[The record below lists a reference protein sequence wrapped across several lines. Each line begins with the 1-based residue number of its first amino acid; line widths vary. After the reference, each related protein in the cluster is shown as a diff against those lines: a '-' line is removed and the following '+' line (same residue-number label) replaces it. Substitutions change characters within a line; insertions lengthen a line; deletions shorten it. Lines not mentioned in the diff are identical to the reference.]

1 MYKKYTR
8 KLGMANPLYRKIML
22 IMRLTTVIL
31 IASLM
36 QVSAIGFAQKITLN
50 QRNTNLESVLKEI
63 RKQSGYD
70 YYYGNKVISKSQ
82 KVDVALS
89 NVTITEALE
98 NILKDL
104 PLTYEI
110 EGKMILIKKKQESSL
125 SDGIA
130 ARFQAIDVRGKVV
143 DQNNSPLPGA
153 TIKVKGS
160 IIGVT
165 SDEKGDFTLR
175 GVEEG
180 AELEISF
187 IGFAPI
193 IVVAKEDL
201 GMVKMNEVNSKLDEV
216 IVQAYGTT
224 TQRYSTS
231 NIGTINAD
239 AIGRQ
244 PVTNVMLALQGRV
257 PGLFIQQRSGVSASP
272 VVATVQGKNS
282 LRNNNEPFY
291 VVDGIPYSPQFTNN
305 SLMGGAIVGV
315 GGSALGFINPADIES
330 VSILKDADATA
341 IYGSRAANGAILI
354 TTKRGKA
361 GKISV
366 DINIQNGW
374 GRVVN
379 KLELLNTQQYLEI
392 LKEGYFNAGFQ
403 VPTESTDANSSN
415 FPLTLWNKNR
425 YTDWQEELAGG
436 TAKYN
441 NINASVSGGNLNTQF
456 MASYGFLRE
465 TTVYPGNLANEKGN
479 LHFNLNHQSND
490 SKFTYSLSGT
500 YLQDRNMLN
509 AEDLWNIAIQLAPN
523 APALYKED
531 GSLNWEPYPNDPTI
545 YSFDNPLSY
554 MEQKYTGKTKN
565 FLGNSILGYEI
576 VPGLQLKLSGG
587 LNSLNGY
594 ETKIVPLTSYKPDAS
609 AADKIRS
616 AQYLNKS
623 IDSWIIEPL
632 LTYSKAT
639 GFGNF
644 NVLLGGTLQETNTL
658 ILQQTGSGQP
668 NDAQIA
674 NLSAAT
680 LIRVNTDSKS
690 QYKYNAAFARL
701 NYLLEDKYVVNLNLR
716 RDGSSR
722 FGSQNRFHTF
732 YSIGGAWLFGNE
744 KTIKRNARWLSAGK
758 LRANYGTTGNDQIT
772 DYRFLSLLTNPSY
785 NTIPYL
791 QSPVLE
797 PFNITNPFLQWE
809 ETRKL
814 NLGIDLGFIGNSL
827 AVNIDYFRNRS
838 SNQLLPYVVPSITGF
853 TAIDR
858 NIPATVQNSG
868 IEVVISA
875 KFFKNKSF
883 SWTTSINQTI
893 PRNKLIAFPGLETST
908 YANQYILGQPTS
920 ILKKF
925 ESAGVNSETGLF
937 QFINSKG
944 EFTSDPNSTTDR
956 TQVVNLNPKFYGGW
970 SNSLSYKGLNLDF
983 LFTFTRQIGET
994 YKFGN
999 YPGITT
1005 SNQPITV
1012 LDRWKSP
1019 GDMTALP
1026 KVSMADDAVVPF
1038 ITFRNDGDGIYG
1050 DASYIRL
1057 KNISLS
1063 YSLPATVIK
1072 SLGMTRARLF
1082 MQGQNMMTITKYIG
1096 TDPETLVTGALP
1108 PLRTISIG
1116 VQATF

>member
-1 MYKKYTR
+1 
-8 KLGMANPLYRKIML
+8 
-22 IMRLTTVIL
+22 
-31 IASLM
+31 M
-36 QVSAIGFAQKITLN
+36 QVSASTFGQRITIN
-50 QRNTNLESVLKEI
+50 QDNASIKSVFREI
-63 RKQSGYD
+63 RKQSGYSFFYD
-70 YYYGNKVISKSQ
+70 GKIISENQKVSVKVTNVTVDEALNKV
-82 KVDVALS
+82 LGGL
-89 NVTITEALE
+89 N
-98 NILKDL
+98 
-104 PLTYEI
+104 LTYTI
-110 EGKMILIKKKQESSL
+110 DGKIISIKEKEKSTLLEKVI
-125 SDGIA
+125 D
-130 ARFQAIDVRGKVV
+130 RFQTIDVRGRVV
-143 DQNNSPLPGA
+143 DQNNSPLRGA
-153 TIKVKGS
+153 TIKVRGS
-160 IIGVT
+160 TVAVT
-165 SDEKGDFTLR
+165 SDGNGEFILKDVVKG
-175 GVEEG
+175 V
-180 AELEISF
+180 ELEISF
-187 IGFAPI
+187 IGFAPTKIFATEELGI
-193 IVVAKEDL
+193 IRLA
-201 GMVKMNEVNSKLDEV
+201 EVNAKLDEV

-354 TTKRGKA
+354 TTKKGKA
-361 GKISV
+361 GKTSV
-366 DINIQNGW
+366 DLNIQNGW

-500 YLQDRNMLN
+500 YLQDRNTLN

-531 GSLNWEPYPNDPTI
+531 GSLNWEPYPNDPTR

-632 LTYSKAT
+632 LTYSKTT

-668 NDAQIA
+668 NDSQIE

-690 QYKYNAAFARL
+690 QYKYNAVFARL

-744 KTIKRNARWLSAGK
+744 KAIKKNARWLSAGK

-772 DYRFLSLLTNPSY
+772 DYRFLSLLRSPSY

-875 KFFKNKSF
+875 KFFKNKPF
-883 SWTTSINQTI
+883 SWTTSLNQTI

-970 SNSLSYKGLNLDF
+970 SNSVSYKGLNLDF

-1050 DASYIRL
+1050 DASYVRL

-1072 SLGMTRARLF
+1072 SLRMTRARLF